1 MQVPPDSQ
9 RIALDNA
16 SERKALAAPVAGL
29 ALAAT
34 VVNVSVQMA
43 HRTTGVSEYDGL
55 PTVLAALVFG
65 LLFLSTLRVKRFTKR
80 SISTGTFLSIHLA
93 GLSSLVLAFI
103 AALGT
108 SIPLAAFI
116 CLEACVLIGSTFL
129 EFYWLRKLRGT
140 SAQAV
145 TVVVFCALA
154 LSEFLTYAMSFWDPF
169 VWRIAAV
176 ILTFSQFAAIR
187 VSRSMDAP
195 SDSFPAVSESY
206 FGTDEH
212 HFSNRSFLV
221 VAAMGIWFI
230 SIPIGMGRGFSAGQP
245 LFMSTVPRFMVL
257 LFVLTVSVL
266 WVRHALASHM
276 RQLTT
281 SIWVVMEVLLA
292 LGAIFFAVWPNTT
305 GIGGA
310 FVLAASL
317 VLQAFVWYL
326 TIAFISFGWR
336 DPFYYATAAWIAM
349 NLLTVAGM
357 MLDTLI
363 THIMPDNAPVIIA
376 IMSFFVLISAQVV
389 FTKLLSSPSES
400 DERDAAAKAAEK
412 AQAESA
418 QDGQTGMQDA
428 GNGAETAQKPLH
440 LTQDDVRR
448 IPFMGV
454 MALSPQAEVPLS
466 SKKPDVHIAT
476 SVLEIGQRFGLTGR
490 EVEVLTLY
498 ALGHT
503 QARVSEELQLSQN
516 TVHTHIK
523 RIYEKTDLHSRQ
535 EILDYISE
543 YGRN

>member
-1 MQVPPDSQ
+1 MPQEQPQNETS
-9 RIALDNA
+9 LLA
-16 SERKALAAPVAGL
+16 SAQERRVLFAPVAGL
-29 ALAAT
+29 TLAAT
-34 VVNVSVQMA
+34 VATVSVRMA
-43 HRTTGVSEYDGL
+43 HRTTGVSEFDGI
-55 PTVLAALVFG
+55 PTILAALVFS

-80 SISTGTFLSIHLA
+80 SISAGTFLSIHLA
-93 GLSSLVLAFI
+93 GLSSLVMAFV
-103 AALGT
+103 AAMGT
-108 SIPLAAFI
+108 SIPQAAFI
-116 CLEACVLIGSTFL
+116 ALEACVLVGSTFL

-154 LSEFLTYAMSFWDPF
+154 LSEFLTYALSFSDVL

-176 ILTFSQFAAIR
+176 ILTFAQFGAIR

-230 SIPIGMGRGFSAGQP
+230 SIPMGMGRGFSDGDA
-245 LFMSTVPRFMVL
+245 LFMSTVPRFMVM
-257 LFVLTVSVL
+257 LFVIIVSVL

-276 RQLTT
+276 RELTT
-281 SIWVVMEVLLA
+281 SIWVVMETLLA

-305 GIGGA
+305 GIGAA
-310 FVLAASL
+310 FVMTASL

-336 DPFYYATAAWIAM
+336 DPFYYCTAAWIAM
-349 NLLTVAGM
+349 NLLTIGGM
-357 MLDTLI
+357 ALDGLI
-363 THIMPDNAPVIIA
+363 TRIMPDNAPVIIS
-376 IMSFFVLISAQVV
+376 IMSFFVLVSAQVV
-389 FTKLLSSPSES
+389 FTRLLSSPSEMA
-400 DERDAAAKAAEK
+400 ERQAAAEAAKADVSD
-412 AQAESA
+412 SA
-418 QDGQTGMQDA
+418 D
-428 GNGAETAQKPLH
+428 ETNSDKPLH

-454 MALSPQAEVPLS
+454 MALSPQTEVALPS
-466 SKKPDVHIAT
+466 QTPDVHIAT
-476 SVLEIGQRFGLTGR
+476 SVLEIGQRFGLSGR

-503 QARVSEELQLSQN
+503 QAHVSEELQLSQN

-535 EILDYISE
+535 EILDYIAE
-543 YGRN
+543 YGKR

>member
-1 MQVPPDSQ
+1 MAQTSQ
-9 RIALDNA
+9 HDRPSPLANA
-16 SERKALAAPVAGL
+16 RERRVLVAPVCGI

-34 VVNVSVQMA
+34 VANVSVRMA
-43 HRTTGVSEYDGL
+43 HRTTGVSEFDGI
-55 PTVLAALVFG
+55 PTILAAAVFA
-65 LLFLSTLRVKRFTKR
+65 LLFLSTLRVSRFTKR

-103 AALGT
+103 AAMGT
-108 SIPLAAFI
+108 SIPQVAFI
-116 CLEACVLIGSTFL
+116 ALEACVLVGSTFL

-145 TVVVFCALA
+145 TVVVFCSLA
-154 LSEFLTYAMSFWDPF
+154 LSEFLTYALSFSSVL

-230 SIPIGMGRGFSAGQP
+230 SVPMGMGRGFSGGDA
-245 LFMSTVPRFMVL
+245 LYMSTVPRFMVL
-257 LFVLTVSVL
+257 LFVLFVSAL
-266 WVRHALASHM
+266 WVRHALASRM
-276 RQLTT
+276 RKLTT
-281 SIWVVMEVLLA
+281 SIWVVMETLLA

-305 GIGGA
+305 GIGMA
-310 FVLAASL
+310 FVLSASL

-357 MLDTLI
+357 VLDGLI
-363 THIMPDNAPVIIA
+363 TRIMPDNAPVIIS
-376 IMSFFVLISAQVV
+376 IMSFFVLVSAQVV
-389 FTKLLSSPSES
+389 FTKLLSSPSEG
-400 DERDAAAKAAEK
+400 DERQAAAEAAE
-412 AQAESA
+412 AARAENNDTPK
-418 QDGQTGMQDA
+418 QDTEE
-428 GNGAETAQKPLH
+428 AERKPLH

-454 MALSPQAEVPLS
+454 MALSPQAEVPMAS
-466 SKKPDVHIAT
+466 QKPDVHIAT
-476 SVLEIGQRFGLTGR
+476 SVLEIGQQFGLTGR
-490 EVEVLTLY
+490 EIEVLTLY

-535 EILDYISE
+535 EILDYIAE
-543 YGRN
+543 YGK

>member
-1 MQVPPDSQ
+1 MPQEQPQNETS
-9 RIALDNA
+9 LLA
-16 SERKALAAPVAGL
+16 SAQERRVLFAPVAGL
-29 ALAAT
+29 TLAAT
-34 VVNVSVQMA
+34 VATVSVRMA
-43 HRTTGVSEYDGL
+43 HRTTGVSEFDGI
-55 PTVLAALVFG
+55 PTILAALVFS

-80 SISTGTFLSIHLA
+80 SISAGTFLSIHLA
-93 GLSSLVLAFI
+93 GLSSLVMAFV
-103 AALGT
+103 AAMGT
-108 SIPLAAFI
+108 SIPQAAFI
-116 CLEACVLIGSTFL
+116 ALEACVLVGSTFL

-154 LSEFLTYAMSFWDPF
+154 LSEFLTYALSFSDVL

-176 ILTFSQFAAIR
+176 ILTFAQFGAIR

-230 SIPIGMGRGFSAGQP
+230 SIPMGMGRGFSDGDA
-245 LFMSTVPRFMVL
+245 LFMSTVPRFMVM
-257 LFVLTVSVL
+257 LFVIIVSVL

-276 RQLTT
+276 RELTT
-281 SIWVVMEVLLA
+281 SIWVVMETLLA

-305 GIGGA
+305 GIGAA
-310 FVLAASL
+310 FVMTASL

-336 DPFYYATAAWIAM
+336 DPFYYCTAAWIAM
-349 NLLTVAGM
+349 NLLTIGGM
-357 MLDTLI
+357 ALDGLI
-363 THIMPDNAPVIIA
+363 TRIMPDNAPVIIS
-376 IMSFFVLISAQVV
+376 IMSFFVLVSAQVV
-389 FTKLLSSPSES
+389 FTKLLSSPSEG
-400 DERDAAAKAAEK
+400 DERQAAAEAAE
-412 AQAESA
+412 AARAENNDTPK
-418 QDGQTGMQDA
+418 QDTEE
-428 GNGAETAQKPLH
+428 AERKPLH

-454 MALSPQAEVPLS
+454 MALSPQAEVPMAS
-466 SKKPDVHIAT
+466 QKPDVHIAT
-476 SVLEIGQRFGLTGR
+476 SVLEIGQQFGLTGR

-516 TVHTHIK
+516 TVHTHMK
-523 RIYEKTDLHSRQ
+523 RIYVKTELHSRQ
-535 EILDYISE
+535 EILDYIAE
-543 YGRN
+543 YGK

>member
-1 MQVPPDSQ
+1 MAQTSQ
-9 RIALDNA
+9 HDQPSPLANA
-16 SERKALAAPVAGL
+16 RERRVLVAPVCGI

-34 VVNVSVQMA
+34 VANVSVRMA
-43 HRTTGVSEYDGL
+43 HRTTGVSEFDGI
-55 PTVLAALVFG
+55 PTILAAGVFA
-65 LLFLSTLRVKRFTKR
+65 LLFLSTLRVSRFTKR

-103 AALGT
+103 AAMGT
-108 SIPLAAFI
+108 SIPQAAFI
-116 CLEACVLIGSTFL
+116 ALEACVLVGSTFL

-154 LSEFLTYAMSFWDPF
+154 LSEFLTYALSFSSVL

-230 SIPIGMGRGFSAGQP
+230 SIPMGMGRGFSGGDA
-245 LFMSTVPRFMVL
+245 LYMSTVPRFMVL
-257 LFVLTVSVL
+257 LFVLFVSAL
-266 WVRHALASHM
+266 WVRHALASRM
-276 RQLTT
+276 RKLTT
-281 SIWVVMEVLLA
+281 SIWVVMETLLA

-305 GIGGA
+305 GIGMA
-310 FVLAASL
+310 FVLSASL

-357 MLDTLI
+357 VLDGLI
-363 THIMPDNAPVIIA
+363 TRIIPDNAPVIIS
-376 IMSFFVLISAQVV
+376 IMSFFVLVSAQVV
-389 FTKLLSSPSES
+389 FTKLLASPSEG
-400 DERDAAAKAAEK
+400 DERQAAAEAAE
-412 AQAESA
+412 AARAESDDA
-418 QDGQTGMQDA
+418 SGQ
-428 GNGAETAQKPLH
+428 NEEAERKPLH

-454 MALSPQAEVPLS
+454 MALSPQAEVPMAS
-466 SKKPDVHIAT
+466 QKPDVHIAT
-476 SVLEIGQRFGLTGR
+476 SVLEIGQQFGLTGR

-535 EILDYISE
+535 EILDYIAE
-543 YGRN
+543 YGK

>member
-1 MQVPPDSQ
+1 MPQEQKQNGASPL
-9 RIALDNA
+9 ANA
-16 SERKALAAPVAGL
+16 QERRVLFAPVAGL
-29 ALAAT
+29 TLAAT
-34 VVNVSVQMA
+34 VATVSVRMA
-43 HRTTGVSEYDGL
+43 HRTTGVSEFDGI
-55 PTVLAALVFG
+55 PTILAALVFG

-80 SISTGTFLSIHLA
+80 SISAGTFLSIHLA

-103 AALGT
+103 AAMGT
-108 SIPLAAFI
+108 SVPQAAFI
-116 CLEACVLIGSTFL
+116 ALEACVLIGSTFL

-154 LSEFLTYAMSFWDPF
+154 LSEFLTYALSFSDVL

-176 ILTFSQFAAIR
+176 ILTFTQFGAIR

-230 SIPIGMGRGFSAGQP
+230 SIPMGMGRGFSDGNA
-245 LFMSTVPRFMVL
+245 LFMSTVPRFMVM
-257 LFVLTVSVL
+257 LFVLIVSAL

-276 RQLTT
+276 RELTT
-281 SIWVVMEVLLA
+281 SIWVVMETLLA

-305 GIGGA
+305 GIGAA
-310 FVLAASL
+310 FVMTASL

-336 DPFYYATAAWIAM
+336 DPFYYCTAAWIAM
-349 NLLTVAGM
+349 NLLTIGGM
-357 MLDTLI
+357 ALDGFI
-363 THIMPDNAPVIIA
+363 TRLMPDNAPVIIA
-376 IMSFFVLISAQVV
+376 IMSFFVLVSAQVV
-389 FTKLLSSPSES
+389 FTRLLSSPSEVA
-400 DERDAAAKAAEK
+400 ERRAAAEAAKA
-412 AQAESA
+412 SA
-418 QDGQTGMQDA
+418 SNGEGTANEANDG
-428 GNGAETAQKPLH
+428 KPLH

-454 MALSPQAEVPLS
+454 MALSPQTEVALPS
-466 SKKPDVHIAT
+466 QTPDVHIAT
-476 SVLEIGQRFGLTGR
+476 SVLEIGQRFGLSGR

-503 QARVSEELQLSQN
+503 QAHVSEELQLSQN

-535 EILDYISE
+535 EILDYIAE
-543 YGRN
+543 YGKR

>member
-1 MQVPPDSQ
+1 MTQTSQ
-9 RIALDNA
+9 HDQPSLLSNA
-16 SERKALAAPVAGL
+16 HERRVLVAPVCGI

-34 VVNVSVQMA
+34 VANVSVRMA
-43 HRTTGVSEYDGL
+43 HRTAGVSEFDGV
-55 PTVLAALVFG
+55 PAILAAAVFA
-65 LLFLSTLRVKRFTKR
+65 LLFLSTLRVSRFTKR

-103 AALGT
+103 AAMGT
-108 SIPLAAFI
+108 SIPQAAFI
-116 CLEACVLIGSTFL
+116 ALEACVLVGSTFL

-145 TVVVFCALA
+145 TIVVFCALA
-154 LSEFLTYAMSFWDPF
+154 LSEFSTYALSFSD
-169 VWRIAAV
+169 VLIWRIAAV

-230 SIPIGMGRGFSAGQP
+230 SIPMGMGRGFSGGSA

-257 LFVLTVSVL
+257 VFVLIVSVL
-266 WVRHALASHM
+266 WVRYALASRM
-276 RQLTT
+276 RMLTT
-281 SIWVVMEVLLA
+281 SIWVVMETLLA

-305 GIGGA
+305 GIGAA
-310 FVLAASL
+310 FVMSASL

-326 TIAFISFGWR
+326 AIAFISFGWR
-336 DPFYYATAAWIAM
+336 DPFYYCTAAWIAM
-349 NLLTVAGM
+349 NLLTIAGM
-357 MLDTLI
+357 ALDGLI
-363 THIMPDNAPVIIA
+363 TRIMPDNAPVIIS
-376 IMSFFVLISAQVV
+376 IMSFFVLLSAQVV
-389 FTKLLSSPSES
+389 FTKLLSSPSEGDERQAAAEAAEAAKAES
-400 DERDAAAKAAEK
+400 GGASERDAEGAA
-412 AQAESA
+412 
-418 QDGQTGMQDA
+418 D
-428 GNGAETAQKPLH
+428 KPLH

-454 MALSPQAEVPLS
+454 MALSPQTEVPLPS
-466 SKKPDVHIAT
+466 QTPDVHIAT

-535 EILDYISE
+535 EILDYIAE
-543 YGRN
+543 YGK

>member
-1 MQVPPDSQ
+1 MTRTTQMPQNEQYAPLSD
-9 RIALDNA
+9 AA
-16 SERKALAAPVAGL
+16 ERTVLFAPIVGL
-29 ALAAT
+29 TLAAT
-34 VVNVSVQMA
+34 AVNISVQMA
-43 HRTTGVSEYDGL
+43 HRTAGVSEYDGV
-55 PTVLAALVFG
+55 PSVLASLVFA

-103 AALGT
+103 AAMGT
-108 SIPLAAFI
+108 SVPLPAFI
-116 CLEACVLIGSTFL
+116 ALEACVLIGSTFL

-154 LSEFLTYAMSFWDPF
+154 LSEFLTYAMSFSDPL
-169 VWRIAAV
+169 VWRVAAM

-206 FGTDEH
+206 FGTDENR
-212 HFSNRSFLV
+212 FSNRSFLV
-221 VAAMGIWFI
+221 AAATGIWFI
-230 SIPIGMGRGFSAGQP
+230 SVPMGMGRGFSNGVA
-245 LFMSTVPRFMVL
+245 LYLSTVPRFMVL
-257 LFVLTVSVL
+257 LMVIVVSIL
-266 WVRHALASHM
+266 WVRHALASRM
-276 RQLTT
+276 RKLTT
-281 SIWVVMEVLLA
+281 SIWVVMETLLA

-305 GIGGA
+305 GIGAA
-310 FVLAASL
+310 FIMTASL

-349 NLLTVAGM
+349 NLLALAGM
-357 MLDTLI
+357 AFDAVI
-363 THIMPDNAPVIIA
+363 TQIMPDNAPVIIA
-376 IMSFFVLISAQVV
+376 IMSFFVLISTQVV
-389 FTKLLSSPSES
+389 FTKLLASPSEMA
-400 DERDAAAKAAEK
+400 ERRAEAEAERTGVHNPKADAVAA
-412 AQAESA
+412 
-418 QDGQTGMQDA
+418 DA
-428 GNGAETAQKPLH
+428 PRHITR
-440 LTQDDVRR
+440 DDVRR
-448 IPFMGV
+448 IPLMGV
-454 MALSPQAEVPLS
+454 MALSPQTAVPMPS
-466 SKKPDVHIAT
+466 QTPDVHIAT

-503 QARVSEELQLSQN
+503 QARVSQELQLSQN

-535 EILDYISE
+535 EILDYINE
-543 YGRN
+543 YGHR

>member
-1 MQVPPDSQ
+1 MAQTSQ
-9 RIALDNA
+9 HDQPSPLANA
-16 SERKALAAPVAGL
+16 RERRVLVAPVCGI

-34 VVNVSVQMA
+34 VANVSVRMA
-43 HRTTGVSEYDGL
+43 HRTTGVSEFDGI
-55 PTVLAALVFG
+55 PTILAAGVFA
-65 LLFLSTLRVKRFTKR
+65 LLFLSTLRVSRFTKR

-103 AALGT
+103 AAMGT
-108 SIPLAAFI
+108 SIPQAAFI
-116 CLEACVLIGSTFL
+116 ALEACVLVGSTFL

-154 LSEFLTYAMSFWDPF
+154 LSEFLTYALSFSSVL

-230 SIPIGMGRGFSAGQP
+230 SIPMGMGRGFSGGDA
-245 LFMSTVPRFMVL
+245 LYMSTVPRFMVL
-257 LFVLTVSVL
+257 LFVLFVSAL
-266 WVRHALASHM
+266 WVRHALASRM
-276 RQLTT
+276 RKLTT
-281 SIWVVMEVLLA
+281 SIWVVMETLLA

-305 GIGGA
+305 GIGMA
-310 FVLAASL
+310 FVLSASL

-357 MLDTLI
+357 VLDGLI
-363 THIMPDNAPVIIA
+363 TRIIPDNAPVIIS
-376 IMSFFVLISAQVV
+376 IMSFFVLVSAQVV
-389 FTKLLSSPSES
+389 FTKLLASPSEG
-400 DERDAAAKAAEK
+400 DERQAAAEAAE
-412 AQAESA
+412 AARAESDDA
-418 QDGQTGMQDA
+418 SGQ
-428 GNGAETAQKPLH
+428 NEEAERKPLH

-454 MALSPQAEVPLS
+454 MALSPQAEVPMAS
-466 SKKPDVHIAT
+466 QKPDVHIAT
-476 SVLEIGQRFGLTGR
+476 SVLEIGQQFGLTGR

-535 EILDYISE
+535 EILDYIAE
-543 YGRN
+543 YG

>member
-1 MQVPPDSQ
+1 MTHTRRPESCTPLA
-9 RIALDNA
+9 RA
-16 SERKALAAPVAGL
+16 SERRALLSPVAGL
-29 ALAAT
+29 ALSAAA
-34 VVNVSVQMA
+34 VNVSTQMA
-43 HRTTGVSEYDGL
+43 HRTTGVSEYGGI

-103 AALGT
+103 AAMGT
-108 SIPLAAFI
+108 SIPLPAFMG
-116 CLEACVLIGSTFL
+116 LETCTLVGCTFL
-129 EFYWLRKLRGT
+129 QFYWLRKLRGT

-145 TVVVFCALA
+145 TAVVFCALA
-154 LSEFLTYAMSFWDPF
+154 LSELVTYALSFSGPLA
-169 VWRIAAV
+169 WRVAAV
-176 ILTFSQFAAIR
+176 IFTFSQFAAIR

-212 HFSNRSFLV
+212 RFSNRSFLV

-230 SIPIGMGRGFSAGQP
+230 SIPMGMGRGFPVGDA

-257 LFVLTVSVL
+257 VFVVVVSVL

-281 SIWVVMEVLLA
+281 NIWVVMEVLLA
-292 LGAIFFAVWPNTT
+292 LGAIFFAVWPNTL
-305 GIGGA
+305 GIGA
-310 FVLAASL
+310 SFVLTASL

-349 NLLTVAGM
+349 NLLTAAGM
-357 MLDTLI
+357 LCDAAI
-363 THIMPDNAPVIIA
+363 TRLMPDNAPVIIS

-389 FTKLLSSPSES
+389 FTRLLSSPSEI
-400 DERDAAAKAAEK
+400 DEQRAAAKAAQVE
-412 AQAESA
+412 ES
-418 QDGQTGMQDA
+418 GREGTGSEMPA
-428 GNGAETAQKPLH
+428 SSKPLH

-448 IPFMGV
+448 IPLMGV
-454 MALSPQAEVPLS
+454 MALSPQTEVPLPS
-466 SKKPDVHIAT
+466 QTPDVHIAT
-476 SVLEIGQRFGLTGR
+476 SVLKIGQRFGLSGR

-535 EILDYISE
+535 EILDYIAE
-543 YGRN
+543 YGK